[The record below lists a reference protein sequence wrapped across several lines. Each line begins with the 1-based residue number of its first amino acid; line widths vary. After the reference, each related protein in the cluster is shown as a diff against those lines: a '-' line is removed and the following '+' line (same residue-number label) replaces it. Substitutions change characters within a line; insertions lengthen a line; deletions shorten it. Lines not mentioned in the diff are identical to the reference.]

1 MIDYSVTSRPNPQ
14 DRDAAPKFYANPQ
27 VSENVSLNA
36 FCRHIASHGS
46 VYGRADIMSVLTQ
59 TVDCLREMLLKGC
72 KVDLG
77 DLGSFNIGLN
87 SKGTA
92 TAEDFNPATHIK
104 EVKVN
109 WTPGTDFLNLKNDA
123 DFRLVTNRR
132 AQRLLLKAVTNG
144 ETNVDL
150 TNPDEDEVVEEDE
163 VIDEGTG
170 A

>member
-27 VSENVSLNA
+27 VSENISLSA

-46 VYGRADIMSVLTQ
+46 VYNRADIQSVLTQ
-59 TVDCLREMLLKGC
+59 TVDCLREMLLKGYQ
-72 KVDLG
+72 VSLG

-92 TAEDFNPATHIK
+92 TAEDFNPNVHIK

-109 WTPGTDFLNLKNDA
+109 WTPGVDFLDLKQEA
-123 DFRLVTNRR
+123 DFRLVSNRR
-132 AQRLLLKAVTNG
+132 AQRLLLKAVTSG
-144 ETNVDL
+144 DTMVDISKQE
-150 TNPDEDEVVEEDE
+150 EDEVVEED
-163 VIDEGTG
+163 
-170 A
+170 

>member
-27 VSENVSLNA
+27 VSENISLSA

-46 VYGRADIMSVLTQ
+46 VYNRADIQSVLTQ
-59 TVDCLREMLLKGC
+59 TVDCLREMLLKGY
-72 KVDLG
+72 KVSLG

-92 TAEDFNPATHIK
+92 TAEDFNPNVHIK

-109 WTPGTDFLNLKNDA
+109 WTPGVDFLDLKQEA
-123 DFRLVTNRR
+123 DFRLVSNRR
-132 AQRLLLKAVTNG
+132 AQRLLLKAVTSGDTMVNISKQ
-144 ETNVDL
+144 E
-150 TNPDEDEVVEEDE
+150 EDEVVEED
-163 VIDEGTG
+163 
-170 A
+170 

>member
-46 VYGRADIMSVLTQ
+46 VYSRADIMSVLTQ

-72 KVDLG
+72 KVSLG

-163 VIDEGTG
+163 VIDEGNE

>member
-59 TVDCLREMLLKGC
+59 TVDCLREMLLNGC

>member
-1 MIDYSVTSRPNPQ
+1 MIDYSVTARPNPQ
-14 DRDAAPKFYANPQ
+14 DKDAAPKFYANPQ
-27 VSENVSLNA
+27 VSENMSLNA
-36 FCRHIASHGS
+36 FCRHIANHGS
-46 VYGRADIMSVLTQ
+46 VYSRADIQSVLTQ

-92 TAEDFNPATHIK
+92 TADDFNPIYHIK

-109 WTPGTDFLNLKNDA
+109 WTPGIDFLNLKTDA
-123 DFRLVTNRR
+123 EFRLVTNRR

-150 TNPDEDEVVEEDE
+150 SEPEDDEVVEE
-163 VIDEGTG
+163 TT

>member
-27 VSENVSLNA
+27 VSENISLSA

-46 VYGRADIMSVLTQ
+46 VYNRADIQSVLTQ
-59 TVDCLREMLLKGC
+59 TVDCLREMLLKGY
-72 KVDLG
+72 KVSLG

-92 TAEDFNPATHIK
+92 PAEDFNPNVHIK

-109 WTPGTDFLNLKNDA
+109 WTPGVDFLDLKQEA
-123 DFRLVTNRR
+123 DFRLVSNRR
-132 AQRLLLKAVTNG
+132 AQRLLLKAVTSG
-144 ETNVDL
+144 DTMVDISKQE
-150 TNPDEDEVVEEDE
+150 EDEVVEED
-163 VIDEGTG
+163 
-170 A
+170 

>member
-27 VSENVSLNA
+27 VSENISLSA

-46 VYGRADIMSVLTQ
+46 VYNRADIQSVLTQ
-59 TVDCLREMLLKGC
+59 TVDCLREMLLKGY
-72 KVDLG
+72 KVSLG

-92 TAEDFNPATHIK
+92 TAEDFNPNVHIK

-109 WTPGTDFLNLKNDA
+109 WTPGVDFLDLKQEA
-123 DFRLVTNRR
+123 DFRLVSNRR
-132 AQRLLLKAVTNG
+132 AQRLLLKAVTSG
-144 ETNVDL
+144 DTMVDISKQE
-150 TNPDEDEVVEEDE
+150 EDEVVEED
-163 VIDEGTG
+163 
-170 A
+170 

>member
-27 VSENVSLNA
+27 VSENISLSA

-46 VYGRADIMSVLTQ
+46 VYNRADIMSVITQ
-59 TVDCLREMLLKGC
+59 TVDCLREMLLKGN

-77 DLGSFNIGLN
+77 DLGSFYIGLN

-92 TAEDFNPATHIK
+92 TAEDFNPAVHIK

-109 WTPGTDFLNLKNDA
+109 WSPGIDFLDLKKDA
-123 DFRLVTNRR
+123 DFRLVSNRR

-144 ETNVDL
+144 DTMVDISKEEV
-150 TNPDEDEVVEEDE
+150 EDEVVEED
-163 VIDEGTG
+163 
-170 A
+170 